1 MVPQVVIHD
10 AINKC
15 WLEFV
20 KPIEVVT
27 TNRVEEIAAA
37 LRYIDERV
45 NRDML
50 WAAGFL
56 SYEAAPAFDKSL
68 ITHADSSFPKV
79 WFGIYQE
86 PQTSEVFYHQVTPP
100 PSLIWTPTVGHNQYT
115 KVIERIKNLIASG
128 DTYQVNFTTRLR
140 AEIPPEFNAI
150 AYCHALTRGQRASYS
165 AFIDI
170 GEFAICS
177 ASPELCFQQD
187 GDQILTRPMKGT
199 IGRGRT
205 TSEDKQLSEWLFN
218 SEKNRAE
225 NVMIV
230 DMMRNDLGKV
240 ARTGSV
246 RVPKLF
252 SLERYP
258 TIWQMTSEVTAS
270 TEAHLCDIIKAL
282 FPAASVTGA
291 PKPRTMQIITELESE
306 PRRIYTGSI
315 GFIAPNR
322 HSQFNVAIRTVLIDR
337 KLQIAEYGVGGGI
350 VWDSDPAEEYDE
362 CLVKAQVLV
371 KRPPEFSLLETML
384 WTPDDGYFLLKHH
397 LQRLTD
403 SAEYFGFVC
412 DPLQVRSKLEELA
425 KGFNGR
431 QRVRLLVGRE
441 GEITLQHSK
450 LAVMS
455 TLLPVRLRL
464 AASPV
469 DSKDTFLYHKTTNRS
484 IYETARGQVLDCD
497 DVVLFNQKGF
507 VTETTIDNIVVQN
520 ADGTF
525 VTPPVSSGLL
535 AGTYRA
541 YLLAQG
547 KIAEGAVTI
556 DQLRSATSIAVIN
569 SVRGWRP
576 AVLLFQTPD

>member
-1 MVPQVVIHD
+1 
-10 AINKC
+10 
-15 WLEFV
+15 
-20 KPIEVVT
+20 
-27 TNRVEEIAAA
+27 
-37 LRYIDERV
+37 
-45 NRDML
+45 
-50 WAAGFL
+50 
-56 SYEAAPAFDKSL
+56 
-68 ITHADSSFPKV
+68 
-79 WFGIYQE
+79 
-86 PQTSEVFYHQVTPP
+86 
-100 PSLIWTPTVGHNQYT
+100 
-115 KVIERIKNLIASG
+115 
-128 DTYQVNFTTRLR
+128 
-140 AEIPPEFNAI
+140 
-150 AYCHALTRGQRASYS
+150 
-165 AFIDI
+165 
-170 GEFAICS
+170 
-177 ASPELCFQQD
+177 
-187 GDQILTRPMKGT
+187 MKGT

-205 TSEDKQLSEWLFN
+205 NSEDRQLSEWLFN

-230 DMMRNDLGKV
+230 DMMRNDLGKI
-240 ARTGSV
+240 ARIGSV
-246 RVPKLF
+246 KVPRLF

-258 TIWQMTSEVTAS
+258 TVWQMTSEVTAS
-270 TEAHLCDIIKAL
+270 TEAPLCDIIKAL

-291 PKPRTMQIITELESE
+291 PKPRTMQIISELESE

-322 HSQFNVAIRTVLIDR
+322 HSQFNVAIRTVLIDK

-350 VWDSDPAEEYDE
+350 VWDSDAAEEYDE

-384 WTPDDGYFLLKHH
+384 WTPDDGYFLLEHH

-431 QRVRLLVGRE
+431 QRVRLLVDRK
-441 GEITLQHSK
+441 GEITLQHSE
-450 LAVMS
+450 LAETS

-464 AASPV
+464 AASPI

-497 DVVLFNQKGF
+497 DVVLFNQEGF

-547 KIAEGAVTI
+547 KIAEEAVTI
-556 DQLRSATSIAVIN
+556 DQLKSATSIAVIN